1 MAQIILI
8 NNSEPGYQ
16 TLGKGLSHYGYK
28 TVVASGEDELLLLA
42 ITKSPDL
49 ILMDIEASGSNS
61 WQTIKILK
69 QSKLTWLIPVIAIAN
84 PNIEGQL
91 LVQAGFDA
99 YYRKPVSLKH
109 LLPRIEA
116 LLDIAASQTK
126 TAKGVSDVSIADR
139 GNAASGTI
147 SSREPV
153 VSHPLVYIDDNP
165 TDSQVMA
172 DIIKKAGYS
181 YANISDSLQALPQ
194 LLELKPQL
202 IFIDLVMPMANGYEL
217 CAQIRRI
224 SVFKKTPLIIVTNNN
239 GIADRLRSKLVGA
252 HDFLHKP
259 IREKRVLQVLQ
270 KYGCKSSVREMI
282 LK

>member
-1 MAQIILI
+1 MTKIILI
-8 NNSEPGYQ
+8 NNNEPSYQ
-16 TLGKGLSHYGYK
+16 TLGEGLGHYGYE
-28 TVVASGEDELLLLA
+28 TVVVNGEDELLLLA
-42 ITKSPDL
+42 ITESPDL
-49 ILMDIEASGSNS
+49 ILMDIEASGPNS

-84 PNIEGQL
+84 SNIDGNL

-116 LLDIAASQTK
+116 LLDIAAGQTN
-126 TAKGVSDVSIADR
+126 AGKGLSDASIADR
-139 GNAASGTI
+139 GTSTNRAAKQ
-147 SSREPV
+147 PV

-165 TDSQVMA
+165 MDSQVMA
-172 DIIKKAGYS
+172 DIVKQAGYS
-181 YANISDSLQALPQ
+181 YVNISDSLQALPK
-194 LLELKPQL
+194 LLELKPQI

-224 SVFKKTPLIIVTNNN
+224 SIFKETPIIIVTNNN

-259 IREKRVLQVLQ
+259 IREKRVLKVLQ
-270 KYGCKSSVREMI
+270 KYGRKPSTREMM
-282 LK
+282 LQ